1 MMTQEEYVRDAIGL
15 LSQLI
20 ATPSTSRN
28 EKDAADIMEKALRNY
43 GFTPHREANNVWV
56 ISPHF
61 DEQKPTLLL
70 NAHIDTVKPVDSWR
84 RDPFAPTIEGDTLY
98 GLGSNDCGGGLCSL
112 LQTFRML
119 TEKTQNYNLIYL
131 ASAEEEVSGKDGISR
146 ALPLLPKID
155 LAIVGEPTG
164 MQPAVAE
171 KGLMVL
177 DVIAHGK
184 SGHAA
189 RNEGVNAIYEA
200 LDDMR
205 WIRDYKFEKVSPFL
219 GSTKMTLTVV
229 NAGTQHNVIPDTC
242 TMLVDIRTNEFYDN
256 EELYHFICQHLKS
269 EVKAHSFRL
278 KSSRIDPEHP
288 LYKVCR
294 FVERKIKY
302 ADKSN
307 NFNLAEKFIELTRP
321 PYGLF
326 QSYAGM
332 GMLAFAMRPYVNKI
346 FDLNGK
352 PREVQHMVED
362 VVEVFKSWEDGKIS
376 QKVTFRFET
385 PEEGKISKAFIRVF
399 NLTRF
404 KDISEISSLKNARW
418 VMTHSFVPEK
428 KYPLWSL
435 KFVSDDVAKPEVKK
449 LVENINTICVEVG
462 SSNPNLLS
470 ETADGI
476 KLYEFELKN
485 LINDADNFRKGFLA
499 FLQTE
504 ESVKLNE
511 SEFDDAVHYISTH
524 QQAEVG
530 TWNESEVLNALL
542 KWRVST
548 MPSVPP
554 TPHDHPLPPVPPV
567 TPPPT
572 PFAGQKRQKA
582 LDKVDQI
589 SDVYQA
595 KNLLHRIVDLGYE
608 TILDTILNN

>member
-1 MMTQEEYVRDAIGL
+1 MMTQEEYVKDAVGL

-28 EKDAADIMEKALRNY
+28 EKDAADIMEQTLRDY

-56 ISPHF
+56 IDPHF
-61 DEQKPTLLL
+61 DEHKPTLLL

-219 GSTKMTLTVV
+219 GPTKMTLTVV
-229 NAGTQHNVIPDTC
+229 NAGTQHNVIPDKC

-256 EELYHFICQHLKS
+256 EEVYHFICQHLKS

-288 LYKVCR
+288 L
-294 FVERKIKY
+294 IKKCV
-302 ADKSN
+302 A
-307 NFNLAEKFIELTRP
+307 
-321 PYGLF
+321 
-326 QSYAGM
+326 M
-332 GMLAFAMRPYVNKI
+332 GM
-346 FDLNGK
+346 K
-352 PREVQHMVED
+352 PFGSPTLSDQALMHFPS
-362 VVEVFKSWEDGKIS
+362 FKLGPGESSRSHSADE
-376 QKVTFRFET
+376 
-385 PEEGKISKAFIRVF
+385 FI
-399 NLTRF
+399 
-404 KDISEISSLKNARW
+404 KISEIADAIA
-418 VMTHSFVPEK
+418 
-428 KYPLWSL
+428 KY
-435 KFVSDDVAKPEVKK
+435 KE
-449 LVENINTICVEVG
+449 
-462 SSNPNLLS
+462 LL
-470 ETADGI
+470 DGAAI
-476 KLYEFELKN
+476 
-485 LINDADNFRKGFLA
+485 
-499 FLQTE
+499 
-504 ESVKLNE
+504 
-511 SEFDDAVHYISTH
+511 
-524 QQAEVG
+524 
-530 TWNESEVLNALL
+530 
-542 KWRVST
+542 
-548 MPSVPP
+548 
-554 TPHDHPLPPVPPV
+554 
-567 TPPPT
+567 
-572 PFAGQKRQKA
+572 
-582 LDKVDQI
+582 
-589 SDVYQA
+589 
-595 KNLLHRIVDLGYE
+595 
-608 TILDTILNN
+608 